1 MEITESRWLEAQRA
15 EAGYWADAGHSSQHI
30 LYELTEHCQEIVPNL
45 LRVLEGK
52 SCLKAIEIGVGALGI
67 GFLAVYAKPY
77 CSEIV
82 GIEPLPVQCI
92 ELYDKD
98 LENYAKALQSRVKM
112 FKERAEQLPFETEDF
127 NLACCINVLDHT
139 NRPCSIL
146 DEILR
151 VTKKKGISILAVH
164 TRSLLVRFKWRVQ
177 KIMRME
183 SLQMIAHPHTFNWYK
198 LNKQLQK
205 SWTIR
210 WQNRPSV
217 FQRLLGFATLSVWI
231 LEKQ

>member
-1 MEITESRWLEAQRA
+1 VEITESRWLEAQKA
-15 EAGYWADAGHSSQHI
+15 EAAYWADAGHSSRHI

-52 SCLKAIEIGVGALGI
+52 SGLKAIEIGVGALGI
-67 GFLAVYAKPY
+67 GFLAVYAKPH

-98 LENYAKALQSRVKM
+98 LKNYAKALQSRVKM
-112 FKERAEQLPFETEDF
+112 FRERGEKLPFDTGDF
-127 NLACCINVLDHT
+127 DLACCINVLDHT

-151 VTKKKGISILAVH
+151 VTKRKGVFVLAVH
-164 TRSLLVRFKWRVQ
+164 TRSLLVRFKWRIQ

-183 SLQMIAHPHTFNWYK
+183 SLQTIALPHTFSWNK
-198 LNKQLQK
+198 LNKQLQE

-210 WQNRPSV
+210 RQNRPSV
-217 FQRLLGFATLSVWI
+217 F
-231 LEKQ
+231 